1 MPSRVVSEEPLR
13 SVSQLVT
20 HTAALSESTQS
31 VRRWR
36 PGHPNES
43 MQAGFDMDLYLD
55 WRRDGH
61 PNGYNLLLRN
71 TDTPME
77 HEGDSSYF
85 NADSGASIA
94 SFLTEYLPDELSSDA
109 DVLLSLSEPA
119 VSGGQ
124 LTLSPQSFVCLV
136 KPFDLTSAGEAV
148 AKSTGDSQ
156 RAITTNTNTSSL
168 VQLTECIAIVVNMS
182 YGRGRTART
191 LVCQVA
197 GTSTQSGPR
206 TAMQTTSSTR
216 FASKES
222 S

>member
-1 MPSRVVSEEPLR
+1 
-13 SVSQLVT
+13 
-20 HTAALSESTQS
+20 
-31 VRRWR
+31 
-36 PGHPNES
+36 

-109 DVLLSLSEPA
+109 DVLLSLGEPA

-124 LTLSPQSFVCLV
+124 LTLSRNRSSCLV
-136 KPFDLTSAGEAV
+136 KPVRPHLRRRGCRQSRLGIVNRPSRQTPTPLA
-148 AKSTGDSQ
+148 
-156 RAITTNTNTSSL
+156 SSNSPNVL
-168 VQLTECIAIVVNMS
+168 
-182 YGRGRTART
+182 
-191 LVCQVA
+191 
-197 GTSTQSGPR
+197 QSL
-206 TAMQTTSSTR
+206 SI
-216 FASKES
+216 
-222 S
+222 

>member
-1 MPSRVVSEEPLR
+1 
-13 SVSQLVT
+13 
-20 HTAALSESTQS
+20 
-31 VRRWR
+31 
-36 PGHPNES
+36 

-109 DVLLSLSEPA
+109 DVLLSLGEPA
-119 VSGGQ
+119 VSGGPPPAR
-124 LTLSPQSFVCLV
+124 LS
-136 KPFDLTSAGEAV
+136 

>member
-1 MPSRVVSEEPLR
+1 
-13 SVSQLVT
+13 
-20 HTAALSESTQS
+20 
-31 VRRWR
+31 
-36 PGHPNES
+36 

-109 DVLLSLSEPA
+109 DVLLSLGEPA

-124 LTLSPQSFVCLV
+124 LTLSPQSFVV
-136 KPFDLTSAGEAV
+136 FGQTRSTSPPPARLS

-216 FASKES
+216 FVSKES

>member
-1 MPSRVVSEEPLR
+1 
-13 SVSQLVT
+13 
-20 HTAALSESTQS
+20 
-31 VRRWR
+31 
-36 PGHPNES
+36 

-109 DVLLSLSEPA
+109 DVLLSLGETRSTSPPPA
-119 VSGGQ
+119 R
-124 LTLSPQSFVCLV
+124 LS
-136 KPFDLTSAGEAV
+136 